1 MNEEEKMKKIMTLI
15 LVMFVVTASLSFAQ
29 EKGKFGFIMRVD
41 PSPRIGI
48 TYHISGKFALR
59 PYFGFSKGTET
70 SDVVI
75 EPERL
80 PPRPERTGTREEDT
94 TRISF
99 GLGLLYSVYSVRH
112 FTAYTGINFGYT
124 SENSDVSFS
133 WRDDDVSNKGEILSG
148 NIMFGLQ
155 ANIMKNLSIFGE
167 VGFGYSQGDFD
178 HVNNVDLKSKQT
190 RWGLTNSGIGLA
202 FYF

>member
-1 MNEEEKMKKIMTLI
+1 MLL
-15 LVMFVVTASLSFAQ
+15 LVIFLVITSFSFAQ

-41 PSPRIGI
+41 PSPRIGM

-59 PYFGFSKGTET
+59 PYFGFSKGTDT
-70 SDVVI
+70 ADVEI
-75 EPERL
+75 EPEGF
-80 PPRPERTGTREEDT
+80 PPQPEITGTREEDT

-99 GLGLLYSVYSVRH
+99 GLGLLYYVYSVRD
-112 FTAYTGINFGYT
+112 FTAYTGINFGYI

-133 WRDDDVSNKGEILSG
+133 WRGENVKDEGELLSG

-167 VGFGYSQGDFD
+167 VGFGYSHGDFNHD
-178 HVNNVDLKSKQT
+178 NNVDLESKRT